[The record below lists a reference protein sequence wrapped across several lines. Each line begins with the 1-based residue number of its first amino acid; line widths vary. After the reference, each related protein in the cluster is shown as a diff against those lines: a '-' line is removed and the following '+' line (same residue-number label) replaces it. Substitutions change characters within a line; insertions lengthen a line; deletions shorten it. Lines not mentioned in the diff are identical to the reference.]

1 MHQEKY
7 LKQNIWYVFNTE
19 TEFEFALLKIN
30 MTPWCRFS
38 ITGTGD
44 FYTWKDFCYKELKLS
59 RLSGAEI
66 YKIEWTLNIWRISIK
81 YLIRT
86 PRVLYS
92 YNHYPSRSP
101 SVKLKWSPLFEI
113 IFVSETTFCK
123 SQYDWLS
130 EFMHHS
136 WETVCGDTLNLFL
149 STLWYIL
156 ISLRRFLFPQ
166 ILSAAKTLHKKI
178 MNIQNL
184 ENTM

>member
-1 MHQEKY
+1 
-7 LKQNIWYVFNTE
+7 
-19 TEFEFALLKIN
+19 
-30 MTPWCRFS
+30 MTPRCRFS

-123 SQYDWLS
+123 RQYDIS
-130 EFMHHS
+130 INSFV
-136 WETVCGDTLNLFL
+136 TING
-149 STLWYIL
+149 WYIL
-156 ISLRRFLFPQ
+156 IRFSRVLFPQ
-166 ILSAAKTLHKKI
+166 ILPAAKTLYKKF

-184 ENTM
+184 ENTT